1 MRPDGAVLGGA
12 NTAAV
17 LTTEEAA
24 AIARC
29 GPSAIRSL
37 IKRGLVPAIKVGP
50 HYRIP
55 RRPFVEFLERGDP
68 SLVAQDDEGE
78 AWR

>member
-1 MRPDGAVLGGA
+1 MTDPIAQP
-12 NTAAV
+12 AV

-29 GPSAIRSL
+29 GTRAIRAW
-37 IKRGLVPAIKVGP
+37 IRRGLVPAIKVGP

-55 RRPFVEFLERGDP
+55 RRPFVEFLERGDA
-68 SLVAQDDEGE
+68 SLVEVHDGAE